1 MATVH
6 RVLQTSYINGEICGP
21 GRLVVLPEGVEAG
34 ANLEATGEAPGSPGV
49 LHPRAGVHVAAAIF
63 NPPDYGKPAE
73 PARNPALDLLDGTV
87 ADIRAK
93 FGELSTDDLTALKAA
108 EEAGKT
114 RKGLIEALTAEIAAR
129 TTPPEADQPTQ
140 EGEF

>member
-1 MATVH
+1 MATVY

-34 ANLEATGEAPGSPGV
+34 ANLEATEEAPGSPGV
-49 LHPRAGVHVAAAIF
+49 LHPRAEVHVAAAIF
-63 NPPDYGKPAE
+63 NPPGYGQPAE
-73 PARNPALDLLDGTV
+73 PARNPVLDLLDGTV
-87 ADIRAK
+87 AEIRSK
-93 FGELSTDDLTALKAA
+93 FVDLSTDDLVALKAA

-114 RKGLIEALTAEIAAR
+114 RKGLVESLSAEIASR
-129 TTPPEADQPTQ
+129 TTPPQDPAQ